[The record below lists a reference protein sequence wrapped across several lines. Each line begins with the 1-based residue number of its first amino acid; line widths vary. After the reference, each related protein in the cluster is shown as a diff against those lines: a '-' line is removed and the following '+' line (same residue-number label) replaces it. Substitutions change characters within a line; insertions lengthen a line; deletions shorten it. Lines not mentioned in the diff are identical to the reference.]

1 MKPFDIFYNFKT
13 RGNHYSSF
21 PQTSC
26 FENSKVLIQLKDA
39 SSMKHELI
47 LDCKN
52 GVYSFISDPSQEQKT
67 DLSMSVLI
75 DQDLESCLD
84 DGLDYKNIKILDYKK
99 TEGELNALLN
109 NLDSVYYHALGGLN
123 VESRLSIP
131 ATA

>member
-1 MKPFDIFYNFKT
+1 MKPFDIFYNFKA
-13 RGNHYSSF
+13 RASSYASF
-21 PQTSC
+21 PQAAC
-26 FENSKVLIQLKDA
+26 FENTKILIQFKNTLG
-39 SSMKHELI
+39 MKHELV
-47 LDCKN
+47 LNCAN
-52 GVYSFISDPSQEQKT
+52 GTYSFISDLSQDQRENI
-67 DLSMSVLI
+67 SMSVLI

-84 DGLDYKNIKILDYKK
+84 DGLDYKNVKILDYKK